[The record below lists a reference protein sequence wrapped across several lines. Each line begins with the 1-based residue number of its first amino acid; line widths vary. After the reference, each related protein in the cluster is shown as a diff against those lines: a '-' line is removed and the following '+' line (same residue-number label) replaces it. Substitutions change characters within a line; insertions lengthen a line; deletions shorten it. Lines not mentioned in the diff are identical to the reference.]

1 MRAVLEARGGQFFD
15 GERAGVRAVLEWR
28 PSWHYFFS
36 VEYEHDTFWMDL
48 LASAPPPVVPHDGPV
63 RSHIARVRVAFY
75 FTPNVS
81 WTTFAQY
88 DNQSDQI
95 GINSRLRWI
104 VEDGRE
110 IFLVLNQGLFT
121 EDGGVIRG
129 ETEAIFKVGWTF
141 RF

>member
-1 MRAVLEARGGQFFD
+1 MAILPTPNSAISF
-15 GERAGVRAVLEWR
+15 AA
-28 PSWHYFFS
+28 
-36 VEYEHDTFWMDL
+36 EYEQDKFWIDL
-48 LASAPPPVVPHDGPV
+48 LDAVPPPTVRGPSKIHS
-63 RSHIARVRVAFY
+63 RIARVRVEFY
-75 FTPNVS
+75 FTKNVF

-110 IFLVLNQGLFT
+110 VFVVLNQGLHT
-121 EDGGVIRG
+121 IGNDVVRG
-129 ETEAIFKVGWTF
+129 ETEAIFKLGWTF